1 MLKQMKSMN
10 KQATGL
16 MTPQKQVNGEAIL
29 KRSEQ
34 SLDVNDC
41 NVLVMSG
48 SSSKEFPVANLKV
61 GDIRQLLKGVINIAD
76 GAVALVN
83 GKNVSEDYVA
93 KVNDRVEFVKR
104 AGMKGTIPNF

>member
-1 MLKQMKSMN
+1 MLKQMKPMN
-10 KQATGL
+10 KQTTAL
-16 MTPQKQVNGEAIL
+16 MTPQKETNGEAIQT
-29 KRSEQ
+29 KSEQ
-34 SLDVNDC
+34 ALNVNDC

-76 GAVALVN
+76 GAVPIVN

-93 KVNDRVEFVKR
+93 KVSDRVEFVK
-104 AGMKGTIPNF
+104 